1 MNSRAKGKRS
11 ELELARILRDYGFS
25 AQRGV
30 QYCGVFGDADVIGLP
45 GIHIECKHVERL
57 NIYDAMAQSKRD
69 ARSAEIPCV
78 FHRKNRCEWLVTM
91 TLDDWM
97 RLYRESDC
105 LNPVDRIDKDE
116 EEGD

>member
-105 LNPVDRIDKDE
+105 LYPGDMIDRDE
-116 EEGD
+116 EESD